1 MKGKQ
6 INNGTHKVS
15 PKVGSDISRNREGT
29 WNTVQSEVTKRAVKR
44 LLAV

>member
-1 MKGKQ
+1 ML
-6 INNGTHKVS
+6 N
-15 PKVGSDISRNREGT
+15 PKVGSDISRNTEGT